1 MKRYALL
8 ILLASTASAFAESVR
23 VATFNIWELTEQKIS
38 QIDEAGNGLNR
49 QLKGAAEIIQR
60 VRPDIL
66 LINEIDVGNG
76 DATNARNFCKAYLEV
91 SQSGQPPITYEHIFV
106 DEVNTG
112 SPSGFDLDNDGKS
125 NGPGDA
131 WGYGKYVGQYGMA
144 VLSRHPIDRKSIR
157 TFRHFK
163 WRDMPAALIPDGTN
177 SKPEWYSKE
186 EANQMP
192 LSSKSHW
199 DIPITIEGKTLHLL
213 CSHPTPPVFDGKEDR
228 NGRRNFDEIRL
239 WADYISG
246 SEQAKYIKDD
256 QGKSAALPPSESFI
270 ILGDL
275 NADPTKD
282 PAPYGQPAINQLLNH
297 PRIKANTPKLPKEKT
312 CEFGRIDYALPS
324 TDLAIKESGVFAPT
338 NDDELRRLVGDR
350 SASSDHRIVWID
362 IQLIQN

>member
-1 MKRYALL
+1 MKRCV
-8 ILLASTASAFAESVR
+8 LLAFFFATTSVFAESVR
-23 VATFNIWELTEQKIS
+23 VATYNIWELTEQKVLQVDDKGI
-38 QIDEAGNGLNR
+38 GTNR

-76 DATNARNFCKAYLEV
+76 DATTAQRFCKAYLSV
-91 SQSGQPPITYEHIFV
+91 SQNGQAPIEYQHIFV

-144 VLSRHPIDRKSIR
+144 VLSRYPIDRKSIR
-157 TFRHFK
+157 TFRHLE
-163 WRDMPAALIPDGTN
+163 WRDMPGALIPDGTN
-177 SKPEWYSKE
+177 GKPEWYSEE
-186 EANQMP
+186 EAKQMP

-199 DIPITIEGKTLHLL
+199 DIPITIEGITLHLL
-213 CSHPTPPVFDGKEDR
+213 CSHPTPPVFDGTEDR

-239 WADYISG
+239 WKDYITG
-246 SEQAKYIKDD
+246 GKQGEYIKDD
-256 QGKSAALPPSESFI
+256 QSEQSKLSPTASFI

-282 PAPYGQPAINQLLNH
+282 PAPYGQPAIEQLLSH
-297 PRIKANTPKLPKEKT
+297 ERIKANTPKLAKDKT
-312 CEFGRIDYALPS
+312 CDFGRIDYVLPS
-324 TDLAIKESGVFAPT
+324 IDFAVKESGVYAPRK
-338 NDDELRRLVGDR
+338 NDELHRLINDR
-350 SASSDHRIVWID
+350 NTSSDHLLVWVD
-362 IQLIQN
+362 IIFTQA

>member
-1 MKRYALL
+1 MKRCALL
-8 ILLASTASAFAESVR
+8 LFLIATASTFAEAVR
-23 VATFNIWELTEQKIS
+23 VATYNIWELTEQKVA
-38 QIDEAGNGLNR
+38 QTDKAGQGVNR

-76 DATNARNFCKAYLEV
+76 DATNARRFCEAYLNV
-91 SQSGQPPITYEHIFV
+91 SQNDQAPIEYQHIFV

-131 WGYGKYVGQYGMA
+131 WGYGNYVGQYGMA
-144 VLSRHPIDRKSIR
+144 VLSRYPIDRKSIR
-157 TFRHFK
+157 TFRHLK
-163 WRDMPAALIPDGTN
+163 WRDMPGALIPDGTN
-177 SKPEWYSKE
+177 GKPEWYSEE
-186 EANQMP
+186 EAKQMP

-213 CSHPTPPVFDGKEDR
+213 CSHPTPPVFDGTEDR

-239 WADYISG
+239 WKDYITG
-246 SEQAKYIKDD
+246 GKQSEYIKDD
-256 QGKSAALPPSESFI
+256 QGQKTTLAPAASFI

-282 PAPYGQPAINQLLNH
+282 PAPYGQPAIEQLLSH
-297 PRIKANTPKLPKEKT
+297 ERIKANTPKLAKDNT
-312 CEFGRIDYALPS
+312 CDFGRIDYVLPS
-324 TDLAIKESGVFAPT
+324 IDLTVKESGVFAP
-338 NDDELRRLVGDR
+338 DERQELHRLIRDR
-350 SASSDHRIVWID
+350 SNSSDHRITWADID
-362 IQLIQN
+362 LRTK